1 MMALSLPPAAVS
13 QCFSLVS
20 LCTSIAD
27 PNWVEVSNITSG
39 HEAGSQ
45 IFGVAYTLH
54 LSRNVS
60 DRDPLGAL
68 QKTGVHLLILLAALC
83 YSGILVSSGA
93 FLFDFLGGS
102 KKWPRMVCMLHV
114 TTAVL
119 CMCVVFLSGAVFK
132 VISNN
137 LEQKGDLRVVFG
149 ESFYI
154 AVLALLFSCL
164 GSCWSLSQLYQQ
176 RRQRGSYL
184 VIEDPGEDSE
194 STALLRDGGEVDF
207 SNWDN

>member
-1 MMALSLPPAAVS
+1 MALSLPPAAVS

-60 DRDPLGAL
+60 DR
-68 QKTGVHLLILLAALC
+68 
-83 YSGILVSSGA
+83 
-93 FLFDFLGGS
+93 
-102 KKWPRMVCMLHV
+102 
-114 TTAVL
+114 AVL
-119 CMCVVFLSGAVFK
+119 CVCVVFLSGAVFK
-132 VISNN
+132 VISDN

-176 RRQRGSYL
+176 RRQRGGYL
-184 VIEDPGEDSE
+184 VIEDPGEDSD

-207 SNWDN
+207 SDWDN